1 MKRKENIDKT
11 DLPTN
16 NDYSENAEKL
26 STRQKDKTQDE
37 WEKQSKKRPAEK
49 GGSYENNDKHKT
61 K

>member
-1 MKRKENIDKT
+1 MKRDKKET
-11 DLPTN
+11 ETELPTN

-26 STRQKDKTQDE
+26 STRQKEKTQDE